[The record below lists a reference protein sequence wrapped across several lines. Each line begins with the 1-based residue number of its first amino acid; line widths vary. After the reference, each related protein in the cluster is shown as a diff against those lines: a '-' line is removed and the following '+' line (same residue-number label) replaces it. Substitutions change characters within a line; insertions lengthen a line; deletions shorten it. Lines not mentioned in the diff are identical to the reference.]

1 MFIFIYLGPDS
12 VLPSAEQRLHEEGG
26 VNDRKQSEKKVNV
39 RI

>member
-12 VLPSAEQRLHEEGG
+12 VPSAEQRLHEEGG

>member
-12 VLPSAEQRLHEEGG
+12 VPSAEQRLHEEGG
-26 VNDRKQSEKKVNV
+26 VNGRKQSEKKVNV